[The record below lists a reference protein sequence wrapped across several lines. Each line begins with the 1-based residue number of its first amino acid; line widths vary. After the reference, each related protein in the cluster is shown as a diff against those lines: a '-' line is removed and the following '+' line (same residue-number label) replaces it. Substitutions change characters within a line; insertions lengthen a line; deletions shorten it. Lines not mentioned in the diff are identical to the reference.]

1 MPVSLDVCYP
11 HTPMS
16 DQKTSLGMIAVPND
30 ILKRDIEVLDRYQAF
45 SSELLRLSLLAI
57 FRVPLALT

>member
-1 MPVSLDVCYP
+1 
-11 HTPMS
+11 MS
-16 DQKTSLGMIAVPND
+16 DQKTSLGMIAVPDD
-30 ILKRDIEVLDRYQAF
+30 ILKRDIEVLNRYQAF